1 MKEIPEALFVHIIRD
16 GCDIA
21 LSLRKLG
28 DFNPFPWS
36 RRPAAL
42 PPVAANGTVHASP
55 VARCLSP
62 PRQRNL
68 VYQGLGKERCCESGL
83 ESGAITVC
91 AGADRRPLGVLQ
103 MRIVS
108 RRRVQARW
116 VYNGCVFQGQ
126 EGNCGSEPWVHASAR
141 RVSDQPHRV

>member
-1 MKEIPEALFVHIIRD
+1 GSLQPRYGCGLATIMKEIPEALFVHIIRD

-68 VYQGLGKERCCESGL
+68 VFHCRQKAHRTRLLIHESKSRNT
-83 ESGAITVC
+83 E
-91 AGADRRPLGVLQ
+91 GVSQ
-103 MRIVS
+103 K
-108 RRRVQARW
+108 
-116 VYNGCVFQGQ
+116 
-126 EGNCGSEPWVHASAR
+126 PK
-141 RVSDQPHRV
+141 